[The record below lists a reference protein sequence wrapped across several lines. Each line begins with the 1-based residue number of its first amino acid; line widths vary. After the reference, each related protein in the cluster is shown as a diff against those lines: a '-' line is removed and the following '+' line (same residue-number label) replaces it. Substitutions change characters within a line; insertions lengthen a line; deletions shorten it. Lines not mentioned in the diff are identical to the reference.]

1 MAKLVPSSL
10 SPMISPSISEE
21 MIISPSISPSHHHRT
36 TGSGGV
42 HAGVLGIRFRPSE
55 MDSLVAAKARPRSA
69 SSTAIHL
76 TIPAAKRSY
85 E

>member
-1 MAKLVPSSL
+1 MARQPTHWSDGFVRIWSR
-10 SPMISPSISEE
+10 
-21 MIISPSISPSHHHRT
+21 HRAW
-36 TGSGGV
+36 GG
-42 HAGVLGIRFRPSE
+42 AGVAVLQHWATAAPSE
-55 MDSLVAAKARPRSA
+55 TQTDSLVAAKARPRSA

>member
-1 MAKLVPSSL
+1 
-10 SPMISPSISEE
+10 MISPSISEE

-55 MDSLVAAKARPRSA
+55 TQTDSLVAAKARPRSA